1 MAVGRKISG
10 SRKLILFAY
19 IYVVICGIFHPK
31 TCTTTN
37 VFTWQ
42 SFYVCIEVTKVK
54 RFNNVVKRRRASKQ
68 RPLINA
74 LKLILGL
81 RLILYV
87 LYAVFFIKLSGDVE
101 INPGPKDDAIRSVK
115 GLVLNARSLT
125 SSVKTDNKTESNLER
140 FQNLVYSLRFGYCL
154 C

>member
-1 MAVGRKISG
+1 MAVGRNFSG

-31 TCTTTN
+31 TCTSTS
-37 VFTWQ
+37 VSTWQ
-42 SFYVCIEVTKVK
+42 SFYVCIEVTRVK

-68 RPLINA
+68 RPLIIA

-87 LYAVFFIKLSGDVE
+87 LYTVFFIKLSRDVE
-101 INPGPKDDAIRSVK
+101 TNPGPRDDAHFSV
-115 GLVLNARSLT
+115 V
-125 SSVKTDNKTESNLER
+125 V
-140 FQNLVYSLRFGYCL
+140 
-154 C
+154 